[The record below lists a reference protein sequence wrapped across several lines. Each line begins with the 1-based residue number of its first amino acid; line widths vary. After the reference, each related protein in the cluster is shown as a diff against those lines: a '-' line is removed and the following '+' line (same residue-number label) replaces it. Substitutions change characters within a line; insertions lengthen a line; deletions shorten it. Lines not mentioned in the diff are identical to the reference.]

1 MPDVRASLGFGTV
14 APELV
19 RLARKE
25 QVDLMVAGGHGHRGL
40 SDLLKGQ
47 TIDTLRHGV
56 AVPVLA
62 VKGAKPSVAGA
73 FPVVPPGDA

>member
-1 MPDVRASLGFGTV
+1 MRASLGFGTV

-25 QVDLMVAGGHGHRGL
+25 HVDLMVAGGHGHRGL

-62 VKGAKPSVAGA
+62 VKGAKASVAAA
-73 FPVVPPGDA
+73 FPAAPPGDS